1 MRKITLFLML
11 FCMFVGTAWAQTV
24 ITDVAQLKN
33 DKVYTIIPKHD
44 VRGAMYATATT
55 THLDACGGTYSGAK
69 NPGIAVDANSSD
81 QQFALYTHEGS
92 TYLYSI
98 GAGKYVSDVSGK
110 YFPLVEK
117 PGYPVAVVNSDT
129 EGYFTIKVKGTEF
142 INVSTGWDYG
152 CVGGWNTTDDGNRL
166 LITEVADIPADA
178 LAKLTA
184 DFSKQVELTYV
195 YKTGAKEWK
204 RETVVAEKGAAYP
217 APASVFGVT
226 FTTLPEGN
234 VPAETV
240 NGAEVIVEC
249 VIEGLPF
256 NVSTLTDGEFGE
268 GMSWYYLKM
277 REKDVTYDAGT
288 GKALTGNVDK
298 KGVNNL
304 FAFTGNPFEGFSIY
318 NFAAGSKKVFW
329 IEDATNAGRVFFTE
343 ISETDGNTWMLSK
356 NGDAGYVFRLNGH
369 DTGYMNDHQPEIAIW
384 NSSWGATD
392 GGSTFKFEYVENP
405 DFGGVEDLQ
414 AYIAEVNAYIATGV
428 ANGNT
433 VGYITEESAQQV
445 EEALAAANT
454 AVENRTGC
462 IEALTVLKT
471 AIANVKFIQPE
482 EGKFYKIVSS
492 CTKDH
497 RAGQD
502 IYVNNDG
509 NMHFAKA
516 DDYGFGI
523 ASAMSRVWQFVPASD
538 GKFYIKNVERGVF
551 MQSVGTAT
559 ETDGTKAKAVT
570 ISNMGKNNVV
580 SIKPD
585 GQSQMHAQDNNSK
598 IVGWNENN
606 PEDGSAWI
614 ITEVSIDDYAH
625 TLNVTSAEW
634 ATLVLGYNAEIPEG
648 VTVYAVSEL
657 NENAATLTEVKNA
670 IPAGAAVLI
679 NAAEG
684 AYVFNYAES
693 ADAIGANLLKGTT
706 VNANIAD
713 ASYVLGNIVG
723 VGVGFYTATFNVNTD
738 TSNDIVEGEG
748 ESAVTT
754 PVNDAFKNNAFKAYL
769 PKTNNAAQTL
779 RFNFGETTGIEGVI
793 EGTNANT
800 VIFDLSGRRVAK
812 MQKGIYIVNGK
823 KVYVK

>member
-1 MRKITLFLML
+1 MML
-11 FCMFVGTAWAQTV
+11 CLFVGASWAQKV
-24 ITDVAQLKN
+24 ITNLAELSN
-33 DKVYTIIPKHD
+33 GKVYTIIPKHD
-44 VRGAMYATATT
+44 VRGAMYATATS
-55 THLDACGGTYSGAK
+55 THLDACGGTLGGAK
-69 NPGIAVDANSSD
+69 NPGIAVDATSAD

-98 GAGKYVSDVSGK
+98 GAGKYVSDLSVSNTT
-110 YFPLVEK
+110 YFSLEEK
-117 PGYPVAVVNSDT
+117 PGSPVTVVNSDT
-129 EGYFTIKVKGTEF
+129 DGYFIIKVKGTEF
-142 INVSTGWDYG
+142 INVSTGWTYG
-152 CVGGWNTTDDGNRL
+152 CVGGWNNTDDGNRL
-166 LITEVADIPADA
+166 KITEVADIPEDA

-184 DFSKQVELTYV
+184 DFSNQVELTYV

-204 RETVVAEKGAAYP
+204 RETVVAKKGEAYP
-217 APASVFGVT
+217 APANMVGVT
-226 FTTLPEGN
+226 FTLPEGN
-234 VPAETV
+234 VSAETV
-240 NGAEVIVEC
+240 NGAEVVVEC

-256 NVSTLTDGEFGE
+256 KVSTLTDGQFGN

-277 REKDVTYDAGT
+277 RNKDVTYDASS

-298 KGVNNL
+298 KTVNNL
-304 FAFTGNPFEGFSIY
+304 FAITGNPFEGFSIY
-318 NFAAGSKKVFW
+318 TYVAGPDKVLW
-329 IEDATNAGRVFFTE
+329 RENAENAGRVTFTTN
-343 ISETDGNTWMLSK
+343 TDGNTWMLSK

-369 DTGYMNDHQPEIAIW
+369 ATGYLNDHQPDLAIW

-392 GGSTFKFEYVENP
+392 GGSTFTFEYVENP

-414 AYIAEVNAYIATGV
+414 AYIAEVNAYIASGV

-445 EEALAAANT
+445 ANALAAANT

-462 IEALTVLKT
+462 VEALTVLKT
-471 AIANVKFIQPE
+471 AVANVKFIQPE

-497 RAGQD
+497 RAGQEV
-502 IYVNNDG
+502 YVNNDG

-516 DDYGFGI
+516 DEYGFGI
-523 ASAMSRVWQFVPASD
+523 ASAMGRVWQFVPAAG

-551 MQSVGTAT
+551 MQSVGTAS

-606 PEDGSAWI
+606 PEDGSAWV
-614 ITEVSIDDYAH
+614 ITEVSIEELAH
-625 TLNVTSAEW
+625 TVTVGEAGY

-648 VTVYAVSEL
+648 VEVYTVNATEEGSAMLTMVEGVLGAGEAVVLKNAGTYNFKYTTS
-657 NENAATLTEVKNA
+657 AATEV
-670 IPAGAAVLI
+670 
-679 NAAEG
+679 E
-684 AYVFNYAES
+684 
-693 ADAIGANLLKGTT
+693 NLLKGTT
-706 VNANIAD
+706 VNTNIAEE
-713 ASYVLGNIVG
+713 AYVLGNSD
-723 VGVGFYTATFNVNTD
+723 GVGFYTATFNVNTD

-748 ESAVTT
+748 EDAVTT

-769 PKTNNAAQTL
+769 PKTGVSATL
-779 RFNFGETTGIEGVI
+779 RFNFGGTTAIESVVNGIDA
-793 EGTNANT
+793 NAA
-800 VIFDLSGRRVAK
+800 IYDLSGRRVEKAV
-812 MQKGIYIVNGK
+812 KGIYIQNGK
-823 KVYVK
+823 KIIVK

>member
-1 MRKITLFLML
+1 ML

-44 VRGAMYATATT
+44 VRGAMYATATS
-55 THLDACGGTYSGAK
+55 THLDACGGTLNAAR
-69 NPGIAVDANSSD
+69 NPGIAVDATSAD

-98 GAGKYVSDVSGK
+98 GAGKYVSDVIKSNTT

-117 PGYPVAVVNSDT
+117 PGFPVTVVESDT
-129 EGYFTIKVKGTEF
+129 EGYFIIKVKGSEF
-142 INVSTGWDYG
+142 INVSTGWNYG
-152 CVGGWNTTDDGNRL
+152 CVGGWNSTDDGNRL

-178 LAKLTA
+178 LTKLTA

-204 RETVVAEKGAAYP
+204 RETVVAAKGEAYP

-240 NGAEVIVEC
+240 NGAEVVVEC

-288 GKALTGNVDK
+288 GKALTGNVEK

-329 IEDATNAGRVFFTE
+329 REDATNAGRVFFTE

-369 DTGYMNDHQPEIAIW
+369 ATGYMNDHQPEIAIW
-384 NSSWGATD
+384 NASWGATD
-392 GGSTFKFEYVENP
+392 GGSTFTFEYVENP

-445 EEALAAANT
+445 ADALAAANT

-462 IEALTVLKT
+462 IEALTNLKT
-471 AIANVKFIQPE
+471 AVANVKFIQPE

-497 RAGQD
+497 RAGQEV
-502 IYVNNDG
+502 YVNNDG
-509 NMHFAKA
+509 SMHFANA
-516 DDYGFGI
+516 DDYGYELG
-523 ASAMSRVWQFVPASD
+523 SAMSRVWQFVPAAD

-559 ETDGTKAKAVT
+559 ETDGAKAKAVT

-580 SIKPD
+580 SIRPD
-585 GQSQMHAQDNNSK
+585 GQSQMHAQDSNSK

-606 PEDGSAWI
+606 PEDGSAWV
-614 ITEVSIDDYAH
+614 ITEVSIEELAH
-625 TLNVTSAEW
+625 TVTVGEAGY
-634 ATLVLGYNAEIPEG
+634 ATLVLGYNAAIPSG
-648 VTVYAVSEL
+648 VEVYTVSATEDGS
-657 NENAATLTEVKNA
+657 ATLTMIEGNVLAAGEAVVLKNA
-670 IPAGAAVLI
+670 GTYDFKYTT
-679 NAAEG
+679 AE
-684 AYVFNYAES
+684 ATEVE
-693 ADAIGANLLKGTT
+693 NLLKGTT
-706 VNANIAD
+706 VNANIAE
-713 ASYVLGNIVG
+713 ASYVLGNID
-723 VGVGFYTATFNVNTD
+723 GVGFYTATFNVNTD

-793 EGTNANT
+793 EGTNANA